1 MDVGLNSG
9 QLALRDSVRDVLRTE
24 CPPAIARQ
32 AMTDPDRWR
41 TVWKTVVDLG
51 WSELA
56 VPTADGDSAFG
67 PMDLTVVL
75 EECGAALAPVPLLS
89 SVGLAAGLLRLAGPA
104 VDDVLAEIGSGV
116 VAALAVHP
124 PGHRL
129 PAVPMTLQD
138 GRVQGRAVAVPGLPR
153 AELVV
158 TLASSADGP
167 VAAVVRVGDGVT
179 VHQAECTDPA
189 QPVADV
195 EIDAPAIAIAPVDL
209 ESALATPLVA
219 AAADLVGVAG
229 AALDRAIEYAK
240 TRQQFGKP
248 IGAFQGIKHALAD
261 NYVALERARGL
272 TYAAA
277 ARLDDPATSVAAG
290 WNAAALGQGGGSRGG
305 GRLRAHRGAGPRRVG
320 ADLGARHPPLFAACM
335 ARCLDAG
342 RQPRALPRSGTP
354 LRRERRMTQAELQ
367 TDLVAEYAAW
377 LTGFLP
383 NDYYERYREYRWDIG
398 LRRAHQRAAFEAGW
412 LQPTWSPEHGGRS
425 LGLAEAME
433 IRLEAAMRSAPKLP
447 NVAGP
452 GVAAPGIRQ
461 FGTAAQID
469 RLLVPLLRGDEWWA
483 LGMSEPEA
491 GSDFA
496 SLRTRAVRD
505 GDVFR
510 VKGRKIWTTQAHQS
524 RWCTLYARTDPD
536 APKHRGISCLI
547 LDLDSPGVTIEPIR
561 MASISDETF
570 CEVILDD
577 VEIPADSLLGPVN
590 GGWQVAMSSLNHE
603 RQMIWIMNW
612 VEIQRGLSSVRDSR
626 ATHDDY
632 ASGEVFTE
640 LGSLLADAEAL
651 RATGYRAL
659 NNELAG
665 RPSPE
670 ADILK
675 LLGSQTLQRVWELS
689 AAAAGPRSI
698 DDTDLLFE
706 RQDAL
711 AATIYG
717 GTSEI
722 QRNIIAERLLGLPK
736 G

>member
-1 MDVGLNSG
+1 MTHTGL
-9 QLALRDSVRDVLRTE
+9 
-24 CPPAIARQ
+24 
-32 AMTDPDRWR
+32 
-41 TVWKTVVDLG
+41 K
-51 WSELA
+51 
-56 VPTADGDSAFG
+56 
-67 PMDLTVVL
+67 
-75 EECGAALAPVPLLS
+75 
-89 SVGLAAGLLRLAGPA
+89 
-104 VDDVLAEIGSGV
+104 
-116 VAALAVHP
+116 
-124 PGHRL
+124 
-129 PAVPMTLQD
+129 
-138 GRVQGRAVAVPGLPR
+138 
-153 AELVV
+153 
-158 TLASSADGP
+158 
-167 VAAVVRVGDGVT
+167 
-179 VHQAECTDPA
+179 
-189 QPVADV
+189 
-195 EIDAPAIAIAPVDL
+195 
-209 ESALATPLVA
+209 
-219 AAADLVGVAG
+219 
-229 AALDRAIEYAK
+229 
-240 TRQQFGKP
+240 
-248 IGAFQGIKHALAD
+248 
-261 NYVALERARGL
+261 
-272 TYAAA
+272 
-277 ARLDDPATSVAAG
+277 
-290 WNAAALGQGGGSRGG
+290 
-305 GRLRAHRGAGPRRVG
+305 
-320 ADLGARHPPLFAACM
+320 
-335 ARCLDAG
+335 
-342 RQPRALPRSGTP
+342 
-354 LRRERRMTQAELQ
+354 

-383 NDYYERYREYRWDIG
+383 HDYYERYREYRWDIG

-496 SLRTRAVRD
+496 GLRTRAVRD
-505 GDVFR
+505 GDMFR

-547 LDLDSPGVTIEPIR
+547 LDLESPGVTIEPIR

-612 VEIQRGLSSVRDSR
+612 VEIQRGLSSVRDTQ

-632 ASGEVFTE
+632 ASGEVFAE

-659 NNELAG
+659 NNELSG
-665 RPSPE
+665 RPSPARSTTPICSSNARTPLRRPSMAE
-670 ADILK
+670 H
-675 LLGSQTLQRVWELS
+675 
-689 AAAAGPRSI
+689 PRSNATSSPSDCSDCRR
-698 DDTDLLFE
+698 DDDGLRP
-706 RQDAL
+706 RQRCRRTQKAL
-711 AATIYG
+711 AGLDLHAYP
-717 GTSEI
+717 
-722 QRNIIAERLLGLPK
+722 RRLPRRLHQ
-736 G
+736 